1 MVEEDKI
8 VFHLS
13 EDLLHL
19 QKVLLD
25 IAKDIDLL
33 CRRNDIQYYLLGG
46 SAIGAIRHK
55 GFIPWDDDLDIIMN
69 NDNYEKF
76 ISVCQEQL
84 DREKYFLQVGERD
97 WPLNYSKI
105 KLKGTVLNEVEGYSI
120 HPDMSGIY
128 VDVFKMDN
136 ISGNPIIGR
145 WQYFCGKCYLCYQ
158 LAERHYWKTSLKK
171 RVMML
176 LASPLKIKLIRDFII
191 KQTIMFNNQETK
203 YWGFLYGRTRWKT
216 GVIDKKKF
224 GKPMYVPFED
234 TFLPVPEKW
243 HEYLTQVFGNYM
255 ELPPIEQQKGL
266 HLLSVD
272 FGKY

>member
-1 MVEEDKI
+1 MIEEDKI

-171 RVMML
+171 RAMML

-234 TFLPVPEKW
+234 TVMPVPEKW

-255 ELPPIEQQKGL
+255 KHPPREQQKGL